1 MHDADGAIEFRAD
14 LATEKIG
21 HGGVTIGSA
30 CGEICAVRFAPDAG
44 ELSRRMLYIALNGE
58 LPDPRVIGFV
68 ENPFAIGMPSGEV
81 GVHVRLAGS
90 EPDLADNHISEGD
103 GLACSDDEF
112 SGLSGLKGI
121 ELDHPSARCV
131 GGGALR
137 HPRESHGHRF
147 TGVGPTPHGNGLIAL
162 QDHVVR
168 EKRGKA
174 DPVARSTHK

>member
-1 MHDADGAIEFRAD
+1 
-14 LATEKIG
+14 
-21 HGGVTIGSA
+21 
-30 CGEICAVRFAPDAG
+30 
-44 ELSRRMLYIALNGE
+44 
-58 LPDPRVIGFV
+58 
-68 ENPFAIGMPSGEV
+68 
-81 GVHVRLAGS
+81 
-90 EPDLADNHISEGD
+90 
-103 GLACSDDEF
+103 
-112 SGLSGLKGI
+112 LSGLKGI

-147 TGVGPTPHGNGLIAL
+147 TGGGPTPHGNGLIAL